1 MGLKIRS
8 MKRDK
13 GIESLPFSKSRRPN
27 RKARPNRYELERQI
41 CCRSTHRSCHDA
53 SDLCTASRRLAQGRV
68 VGAVSDDGRSVGDL
82 CFAVRE
88 VESGGWGGGREAV
101 REGLRGEVRGRRRRT
116 YCSLSWHSGTDFP
129 PMFSSS

>member
-1 MGLKIRS
+1 VLVPSVRFIGLKIRS

-53 SDLCTASRRLAQGRV
+53 SDVCTAPRRLAEGRV

-88 VESGGWGGGREAV
+88 VEITPGRSPITTSGSETQGGASRGVVERLCGR
-101 REGLRGEVRGRRRRT
+101 G
-116 YCSLSWHSGTDFP
+116 
-129 PMFSSS
+129 